1 MRIKK
6 KVPPRAFEV
15 GQGRKIKMH
24 DCGSVYLNAN
34 EQLTFIT
41 KSGKQYDVASKSW
54 GFYATPSM
62 NGRLKAQ
69 GFKTALVKNKLNRY
83 FVMIVDKSKMAQ
95 FKRYLKVEKNKVV
108 RWLDEL

>member
-41 KSGKQYDVASKSW
+41 KSGKQ
-54 GFYATPSM
+54 
-62 NGRLKAQ
+62 
-69 GFKTALVKNKLNRY
+69 
-83 FVMIVDKSKMAQ
+83 
-95 FKRYLKVEKNKVV
+95 
-108 RWLDEL
+108 